1 MTSCAAPSD
10 DPRARS
16 GQITRRNLLG
26 SFARD
31 NAMTQ
36 QHRLIDKLFFAQQD
50 CHFLFDSGSG
60 FCGQPVFFW
69 PTAER
74 QQLSICARPALS
86 VFPSNRSVS
95 WEILHT
101 FSFAL
106 NNIIF
111 CTRNEKEKLSSHLF
125 LLLRRPHSEPPLIG
139 HQVRQSAATL
149 ADVPLL
155 LFLFSSSPP

>member
-16 GQITRRNLLG
+16 GQLTRRNLLG
-26 SFARD
+26 SFAWD

-60 FCGQPVFFW
+60 SLRPPRLPLAHGGT
-69 PTAER
+69 TA
-74 QQLSICARPALS
+74 AVDMRPSCSFL
-86 VFPSNRSVS
+86 FPSNRSVS

-111 CTRNEKEKLSSHLF
+111 CTRKKKMKNFH
-125 LLLRRPHSEPPLIG
+125 HI
-139 HQVRQSAATL
+139 
-149 ADVPLL
+149 
-155 LFLFSSSPP
+155 FSCCCDDHTRSLH